1 MARPSKIIRID
12 IDETICHYPDG
23 NRIYENAIPLSNKIA
38 IFNQLYNDGNTII
51 YWTARG
57 SGRII
62 DGKELTDEEMDER
75 KCYLKQLSEEQLNKW
90 NVLRHEIIVGKPAF
104 DLLIDD
110 KAMCAY
116 DDFGVE
122 DIYNAID
129 RNLC

>member
-1 MARPSKIIRID
+1 MARPNKVIRID

-23 NRIYENAIPLSNKIA
+23 KRIYENAVPLQDKID

-57 SGRII
+57 SGRVI
-62 DGKELTDEEMDER
+62 DGKELTDEEMSDR
-75 KCYLKQLSEEQLNKW
+75 KCYLKQLSEQQLNQW

-110 KAMCAY
+110 KALSAY
-116 DDFGVE
+116 DDFSTE

-129 RNLC
+129 RNPC